1 MKVFELLSEL
11 KDHRPDA
18 PVVISEIDAVPSNL
32 FIIESIFKEEKD
44 QCPLLMVRAIGKN
57 PYGRFPETLFQQ
69 AFSSKRNTYK
79 AEIGKSPMD
88 GKYRVTVD
96 GRPLQQ
102 VGFETESEARVFLH
116 GFAMGFVS
124 GTGEAK

>member
-1 MKVFELLSEL
+1 MKVSEL
-11 KDHRPDA
+11 VAELTGHQPDGQ
-18 PVVISEIDAVPSNL
+18 VVMREIDGVDNAVFL
-32 FIIESIFKEEKD
+32 LESIVKEEGKV
-44 QCPLLMVRAIGKN
+44 PLLMARAIGRN
-57 PYGRFPETLFQQ
+57 PYGRFPETLFKQ
-69 AFSSKRNTYK
+69 AFASKHNTYK

-96 GRPLQQ
+96 GMPLQT
-102 VGFETESEARVFLH
+102 VGFETESEARIFLH